1 MHRLVFLV
9 AFGWII
15 FSVQQINAQSLI
27 DKLHLPPHWHEKYE
41 VVSEAGGVLTWRD
54 RETKAVFKYLVDETV
69 PTPKAFGFADTL
81 WAEKTIT
88 INTFDIDTTLYADRF
103 EWVGE
108 APLNARSTELLV
120 YDSNNNGKAELIG
133 ANKSIYRNYI
143 ISRFY
148 EWDEQFSFFRN
159 VVDFGVPVKSKGGR
173 PIMGGDIDKDG
184 LKEVYLSWGDSLR
197 VYEANTPNAYAT
209 NRIYTHESVAPE
221 YPQGIGI
228 YNMDNDSQPD
238 LVHFSYYDGFPGV
251 FSTIREH
258 VSGDT
263 NFQVIGDVM
272 YYPNFGVGKL
282 AVGDIDQDGFME
294 YFKAD
299 LYGRVYGVENVAND
313 SFQIHYTA
321 QLPYYNAMY
330 HLAPGDLDGDGLP
343 EAYLGGT
350 WGSHNYITVIEGC
363 GNDCYRPTVLLDVIR
378 GNSFYIR
385 KLFSGDVDGDGHD
398 ELILDVGGFVLVL
411 KVPGNDQYEVFWAKR
426 VSWADGIGVGDVN
439 GNGTDDIVICKEI
452 FTANTYYSQSDVYRF
467 NPQSV
472 GIPAKQPAVANAI
485 TLFPNYPNPFN
496 PITTIA
502 FTLPQPA
509 TVQLDIF
516 DLNGRLVTTIADG
529 SFGVGRHQAT
539 WDGSTADGQP
549 VASGVYFCRLSATVP
564 STGAGAVYTQVRK
577 MLLMR

>member
-1 MHRLVFLV
+1 MMHRLVFLV
-9 AFGWII
+9 AFGWIL
-15 FSVQQINAQSLI
+15 FSAQQINAQALM
-27 DKLHLPPHWHEKYE
+27 DKLQLPPHWHEQYE
-41 VVSEAGGVLTWRD
+41 VVSETGGVLTWRD
-54 RETKAVFKYLVDETV
+54 RETKAVFKYLVDETAT
-69 PTPKAFGFADTL
+69 TPKAFGFADTL

-103 EWVGE
+103 EWMGE
-108 APLNARSTELLV
+108 APLNARYTELLV

-133 ANKSIYRNYI
+133 LNKSIYRDYTMN
-143 ISRFY
+143 RFY
-148 EWDEQFSFFRN
+148 EWDEQFSYFKM
-159 VVDFGVPVKSKGGR
+159 VVDFVVVPSEKGGL
-173 PIMGGDIDKDG
+173 PVLAGDIDKDG
-184 LKEVYLSWGDSLR
+184 LSEIYAHYGDQLR
-197 VYEANTPNAYAT
+197 VYEAANPGDYAT
-209 NRIYTHESVAPE
+209 EYRYTHHPVAPE
-221 YPQGIGI
+221 EPQGFGI
-228 YNMDNDSQPD
+228 YNLDNDNFPD
-238 LVHFSYYDGFPGV
+238 LLHLRYNNSSPGAS
-251 FSTIREH
+251 STIREH

-272 YYPNFGVGKL
+272 YNPNFGIGKL

-411 KVPGNDQYEVFWAKR
+411 KVPGNDQYEEFWAKR
-426 VSWADGIGVGDVN
+426 VSWADGIGVGDVD

-452 FTANTYYSQSDVYRF
+452 WTNNDFYSQSDVYRF
-467 NPQSV
+467 NPLSV
-472 GIPAKQPAVANAI
+472 GIPANQPAVANAI

-496 PITTIA
+496 PTTTIR
-502 FTLPQPA
+502 FTLPVAADVALSVLNIRGQVVA
-509 TVQLDIF
+509 DILDERRSAGEHLVVF
-516 DLNGRLVTTIADG
+516 DASVL
-529 SFGVGRHQAT
+529 S
-539 WDGSTADGQP
+539 
-549 VASGVYFCRLSATVP
+549 SGVYFCRMVSG
-564 STGAGAVYTQVRK
+564 SFSQVHK
-577 MLLMR
+577 MVVVR